1 MEETENG
8 VTQIAKLFASMILA
22 FGFRFFKPEIDVFS
36 IIGVGLFIFIGLRFY
51 YKLGRGIPV
60 RELIILIA
68 LLQWVIAPILSY
80 HFYTESEF
88 YYMIIEESRYMSFV
102 LPATLALIV
111 GLLFPLRKPAEL
123 RKENMVE
130 NPEYYFKRGRIM
142 FFIGFL
148 SIILAPFM
156 PVAFAYFF
164 LLLSYTSILGAF
176 YLLKANVR
184 YKYVLLVVA
193 FAPIFIGAAE
203 SSVFHEMFI
212 WGGFL
217 LIMYTFINKSGLISK
232 TVLFAIMVAGIFILN
247 SVKKD
252 YREAVWAEQN
262 QTQPQFPGQ
271 EKTAGKG
278 NASQL
283 IGMVN
288 EKVNKDGIESDYYQ
302 EFVDRLNQGWIIAR
316 IMYVVPQYEDFA
328 EGETIIDGIYAALL
342 PRFLSPNKAR
352 SGGAKNFERFT
363 GLALAGASM
372 NLGIIGEAYANY
384 GEVNGVVF
392 MFIYGLFFNIIYWI
406 VLKKAQFK
414 VEYLLWL
421 PFLFFYVIKAEE
433 DFTSIF
439 NQFVKSIIV
448 MYLLFYILKLY
459 INEEPFLQHKPEA
472 T

>member
-1 MEETENG
+1 MEDAENG
-8 VTQIAKLFASMILA
+8 VTRIAKLFVSMILA
-22 FGFRFFKPEIDVFS
+22 TGLKFFKPEVDTFS
-36 IIGVGLFIFIGLRFY
+36 IIGIGLFIFFGFTFF
-51 YKLGRGIPV
+51 YKLGKGIPV

-68 LLQWVIAPILSY
+68 LIQWVIAPILSY
-80 HFYTESEF
+80 HFFTKSEF
-88 YYMIIEESRYMSFV
+88 YYMIIEEGKYMSFV
-102 LPATLALIV
+102 IPATLALVI
-111 GLLFPLRKPAEL
+111 GLLFPLRKPVKLQEL
-123 RKENMVE
+123 NYIE
-130 NPEYYFKRGRIM
+130 NPEYYFKRGRII
-142 FFIGFL
+142 FIIGFISL
-148 SIILAPFM
+148 IIGRFM
-156 PVAFAYFF
+156 PIALAYFF
-164 LLLSYTSILGAF
+164 LLLSYSSILGAF

-184 YKYVLLVVA
+184 FKYVILVVA
-193 FAPIFIGAAE
+193 FAPIFVGAAE

-217 LIMYTFINKSGLISK
+217 LIMYTFINKSGILPK
-232 TVLFAIMVAGIFILN
+232 TAMFVFMVASIFIVN

-252 YREAVWAEQN
+252 YREAVWAEQS
-262 QTQPQFPGQ
+262 QTQPQFAGQ
-271 EKTAGKG
+271 EKARGKG
-278 NASQL
+278 NAGQL

-288 EKVNKDGIESDYYQ
+288 ERVNKSGIKSDYYQ

-392 MFIYGLFFNIIYWI
+392 MFIYGLFFNVVYWI
-406 VLKKAQFK
+406 ILKKAQYK
-414 VEYLLWL
+414 SEYLLWL

-439 NQFVKSIIV
+439 NQFVKSVIV
-448 MYLLFYILKLY
+448 MALLFYILNLFV
-459 INEEPFLQHKPEA
+459 NEEPFLKPKPESV
-472 T
+472 